1 MGSGVLMAILP
12 GVTLDELW
20 QTLAVAETTL
30 SAMVWLVLISALLG
44 VAATLLIS
52 MAARR
57 REFSVLR
64 ALGASPR
71 QITGFILLESVLVG
85 VVGIAVGW
93 LLMLVAI
100 ALGSEVITDLLGIP
114 MQLRAPDAQGW
125 AALGMVMLLVVVAS
139 LVPAW
144 RAFRFS
150 LHDGLY
156 PPTV

>member
-1 MGSGVLMAILP
+1 
-12 GVTLDELW
+12 
-20 QTLAVAETTL
+20 
-30 SAMVWLVLISALLG
+30 
-44 VAATLLIS
+44 

-64 ALGASPR
+64 ALGASPLH
-71 QITGFILLESVLVG
+71 ITRFILLEALLVGGVGMALGWLFMIVAIAVGGDWLTDLVG
-85 VVGIAVGW
+85 VR
-93 LLMLVAI
+93 
-100 ALGSEVITDLLGIP
+100 

-125 AALGMVMLLVVVAS
+125 AALGSVVALMVVAS

-144 RAFRFS
+144 RAFRLS